1 MGAKRTSELIPLCH
15 PLPIDSVSVEIEQ
28 CDEGARLTATVST
41 TGRTGVE
48 MEALTAVAVA
58 GLSLY
63 DMVKSVERG
72 AELGSVHLVSKS
84 GGRSGRWEREV
95 LPSEK
100 LEP

>member
-1 MGAKRTSELIPLCH
+1 
-15 PLPIDSVSVEIEQ
+15 
-28 CDEGARLTATVST
+28 
-41 TGRTGVE
+41 